1 MRCFS
6 GLTPPCLVI
15 SWSQVEEHQWLQA
28 SVHQVMSE
36 TPLRWWSYLHT
47 DWSLYLN
54 MSSGTVN
61 WLSSLCHLHISKAT
75 LVSGNGAFFNWHF
88 FWREAIKTAQ
98 SNCNCIQNKLSLDHF
113 NTVCVQSH
121 YPNFFASQTTC
132 ICEFSHKQNLKRSCW
147 PRIHKHGAGVTFET
161 NCVGICVVLY
171 EHDHRWMV
179 MFIVVFY
186 LTDGVGYKYC

>member
-1 MRCFS
+1 MQCFS
-6 GLTPPCLVI
+6 GLTLLCLVI

-61 WLSSLCHLHISKAT
+61 WLSSLCNLHISKAT
-75 LVSGNGAFFNWHF
+75 LVFGYGAFFNCHLV
-88 FWREAIKTAQ
+88 WREVIKTAQ
-98 SNCNCIQNKLSLDHF
+98 SYCI
-113 NTVCVQSH
+113 
-121 YPNFFASQTTC
+121 QTTC
-132 ICEFSHKQNLKRSCW
+132 ISEFSHKQNFKRSCW
-147 PRIHKHGAGVTFET
+147 PWIHKHGAGVTFET
-161 NCVGICVVLY
+161 ICVSICVVLY
-171 EHDHRWMV
+171 EHDHHWMV